1 MTPSQRKRA
10 KARKKAADQV
20 VAEGYKT
27 IRDAGFRVI
36 DADKLKARQELTRR
50 ILGGEDDQ

>member
-1 MTPSQRKRA
+1 MTPAQRKRA

-20 VAEGYKT
+20 VAKGLET

-36 DADKLKARQELTRR
+36 DTDKLKARQELTKR
-50 ILGGEDDQ
+50 ILGGE